1 MDMVELVT
9 GAITAMG
16 ALGLAAF
23 ALVDALKAWPGGG
36 ISNVGIRHILEGCLP
51 FAAAL
56 RNGAGRPAETI
67 DGVRGP
73 AVWQEILRAQ
83 WRNGRDKDAQK
94 SVVRALVRQ
103 GLTAG
108 DTDEIA
114 RFCNVDAAAFRALIE
129 KLQQGGDPTPPEGN
143 MLGRIDAVIGFQI
156 DAAYER
162 ADQKYRNV
170 ARVTAGFLAILLGI
184 AGAFL
189 LNAGCEPATA
199 VDAAGKTVD
208 LPGTCVS
215 AIPGLRPWAVSLLYG
230 IAAGI
235 LAVPIAPIAKDLT
248 SSLSAAV
255 TAVKAIRKR

>member
-1 MDMVELVT
+1 MDQLQLVT

-36 ISNVGIRHILEGCLP
+36 ISNVGVKHILEGCLP

-67 DGVRGP
+67 GGARSP
-73 AVWQEILRAQ
+73 AVWQELLRAQ
-83 WRNGRDKDAQK
+83 WRNGRDKDTQK

-103 GLTAG
+103 GLTVG
-108 DTDEIA
+108 DTDEVA
-114 RFCNVDAAAFRALIE
+114 RFCNVDAAALRALIE
-129 KLQQGGDPTPPEGN
+129 KLKQGGDPTTAEGN

-162 ADQKYRNV
+162 ADQQYRNV
-170 ARVTAGFLAILLGI
+170 ARATAGLLAILLGI

-189 LNAGCEPATA
+189 INVGC
-199 VDAAGKTVD
+199 DADETGNCA
-208 LPGTCVS
+208 S
-215 AIPGLRPWAVSLLYG
+215 AIPDLDLWAVNLLYG
-230 IAAGI
+230 LAAGI

-255 TAVKAIRKR
+255 TAVKAVRGK